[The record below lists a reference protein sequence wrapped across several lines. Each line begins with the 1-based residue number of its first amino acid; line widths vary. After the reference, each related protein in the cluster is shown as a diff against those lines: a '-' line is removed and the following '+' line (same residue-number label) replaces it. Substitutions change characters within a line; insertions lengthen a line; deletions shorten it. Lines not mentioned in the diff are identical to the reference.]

1 MTGECGPKFLVLQ
14 TKTTALEFDHVLKEL
29 KSKQY
34 HPIYFLHGQES
45 YFIDEIA
52 HYIEKN
58 VLTESERAFNQTIL
72 YGKDVDHLAI
82 LDTARRYP
90 MMSSRQV
97 VLLKEAQDM
106 KTLSELL
113 SYIEKPM
120 ESTILVICHKHKRY
134 NFNSKF
140 GKALKKNALVF
151 ESKPLYDNQVP
162 GWISIYLKGKKL
174 KITPKAAELIAEY
187 LGTDLSKV
195 ANELDKLAINLP
207 PGTEVNDQHIEAHI
221 GISKDYNIF
230 ELQRALGQRD
240 VLKANRIIN
249 YFAANPRKNP
259 MPVLIGALY
268 SYFSKVYMY
277 HEAKKLPEK
286 ELLSTLQLRSN
297 FFLKE
302 YRATARNFPPAQ
314 AEKAITLLKEYD
326 LKSKGVGYNSTGKP
340 EGELMKE
347 LVWRLLH

>member
-1 MTGECGPKFLVLQ
+1 MEYDQ
-14 TKTTALEFDHVLKEL
+14 ILKEL

-34 HPIYFLHGQES
+34 RPIYFLHGEES
-45 YFIDEIA
+45 YFIDEIS

-58 VLTESERAFNQTIL
+58 VLSESEQAFNQTIL

-90 MMSSRQV
+90 MMSPYQV

-106 KTLSELL
+106 RTLPELL

-120 ESTILVICHKHKRY
+120 ESTLFVICYKHKRY

-140 GKALKKNALVF
+140 GKALKKHAVVF

-162 GWISIYLKGKKL
+162 GWISIYLKSRKL
-174 KITPKAAELIAEY
+174 RITPKAAELIAEY
-187 LGTDLSKV
+187 LGADLSKV

-207 PGTEVNDQHIEAHI
+207 PGTEVNDQHIEANI

-268 SYFSKVYMY
+268 SYFSKVYQY
-277 HEAKKLPEK
+277 HAAKNSPEK
-286 ELLSTLQLRSN
+286 
-297 FFLKE
+297 
-302 YRATARNFPPAQ
+302 
-314 AEKAITLLKEYD
+314 
-326 LKSKGVGYNSTGKP
+326 
-340 EGELMKE
+340 
-347 LVWRLLH
+347 

>member
-1 MTGECGPKFLVLQ
+1 MD
-14 TKTTALEFDHVLKEL
+14 FDQILKEL
-29 KSKQY
+29 RSKQY
-34 HPIYFLHGQES
+34 RPVYFLHGQES
-45 YFIDEIA
+45 YFIDEVS

-58 VLTESERAFNQTIL
+58 VLTESERAFNQTIF
-72 YGKDVDHLAI
+72 YGKEVDHLAI
-82 LDTARRYP
+82 VDTARRYP
-90 MMSSRQV
+90 MMSSHQV
-97 VLLKEAQDM
+97 VILKEAQEM
-106 KTLSELL
+106 KGIAELL

-120 ESTILVICHKHKRY
+120 ESTILVICHKHKRF
-134 NFNSKF
+134 NFNSRF

-162 GWISIYLKGKKL
+162 AWISAYLKRKKL
-174 KITPKAAELIAEY
+174 KITPKASELIAEY
-187 LGTDLSKV
+187 LGAELSKV

-207 PGTEVNDQHIEAHI
+207 AGTEVNDQHIEANI

-230 ELQRALGQRD
+230 ELQRALGQQD

-249 YFAANPRKNP
+249 YFAANPKKNP

-268 SYFSKVYMY
+268 SYFSKVYLY
-277 HEAKKLPEK
+277 HAAKNLPVK
-286 ELLSTLQLRSN
+286 ELLSTLQLRSE

-302 YRATARNFPPAQ
+302 YRLTARNYPPAR
-314 AEKAITLLKEYD
+314 AEKVISLLKEYD
-326 LKSKGVGYNSTGKP
+326 LKSKGVGYISTGKP

>member
-1 MTGECGPKFLVLQ
+1 M
-14 TKTTALEFDHVLKEL
+14 EFDHIIKDLKN
-29 KSKQY
+29 KQY
-34 HPIYFLHGQES
+34 RPIYFLHGEES

-58 VLTESERAFNQTIL
+58 VLSESERAFNQTIF
-72 YGKDVDHLAI
+72 YGKDVNHMDI
-82 LDTARRYP
+82 VDTARRYP
-90 MMSSRQV
+90 MMSSHQV

-106 KTLSELL
+106 KSLGELL
-113 SYIEKPM
+113 SYVERPM
-120 ESTILVICHKHKRY
+120 ESTILVICHKHKRF

-140 GKALKKNALVF
+140 GKALKKDAVVF

-162 GWISIYLKGKKL
+162 AWISAFLKKKKL
-174 KITPKAAELIAEY
+174 SITPKAAELIADY
-187 LGTDLSKV
+187 LGSDLSKV

-207 PGTEVNDQHIEAHI
+207 PGTEVNDQHIEANI

-249 YFAANPRKNP
+249 YFAANPKKNP

-268 SYFSKVYMY
+268 GYFSKVYVY
-277 HEAKKLPEK
+277 HAAKNLPEK

-297 FFLKE
+297 YFLKE
-302 YRATARNFPPAQ
+302 YRASARNFPPAQ

>member
-1 MTGECGPKFLVLQ
+1 M
-14 TKTTALEFDHVLKEL
+14 EFDHIIKDLKN
-29 KSKQY
+29 KQY
-34 HPIYFLHGQES
+34 RSIYFLHGEES

-58 VLTESERAFNQTIL
+58 VLSESERAFNQTIF
-72 YGKDVDHLAI
+72 YGKDVNHMDI
-82 LDTARRYP
+82 VDTARRYP
-90 MMSSRQV
+90 MMSSHQV

-106 KTLSELL
+106 KSLGELL
-113 SYIEKPM
+113 SYVERPM
-120 ESTILVICHKHKRY
+120 ESTILVICHKHKRF

-140 GKALKKNALVF
+140 GKALKKDAVVF

-162 GWISIYLKGKKL
+162 AWISAFLKKKKL
-174 KITPKAAELIAEY
+174 SITPKAAELIADY
-187 LGTDLSKV
+187 LGSDLSKV

-207 PGTEVNDQHIEAHI
+207 PGTEVNDQHIEANI

-249 YFAANPRKNP
+249 YFAANPKKNP

-268 SYFSKVYMY
+268 GYFSKVYVY
-277 HEAKKLPEK
+277 HAAKNLPEK

-297 FFLKE
+297 YFLKE
-302 YRATARNFPPAQ
+302 YRASARNFPPAQ